1 MVRRIG
7 ALAIIAQD
15 CFWSVPLTVIGKRWE
30 PQALERSGNIVGLD
44 AREQQPPRP
53 GSTSCSPSWVKEN
66 GKWGHPSRGTTWD
79 KSDGG
84 KSVPRGCGC
93 RRATEN
99 LAAFRVRPVR
109 GQEQQ
114 STVSI
119 FSTITSTTNAI
130 KPPNPSPSIHP
141 GYKNGSRAPAL
152 TDSSSDARPGTL
164 VRGRCRLGA
173 GRKLRTGPVCNPEWR
188 GGSPPACRASQ
199 LMHRSVPW
207 RRVSIWRHAE
217 LGGA

>member
-1 MVRRIG
+1 MESGDTQAEGLPGTRVTEER
-7 ALAIIAQD
+7 ASLVVVD
-15 CFWSVPLTVIGKRWE
+15 VEE
-30 PQALERSGNIVGLD
+30 PRKIWL
-44 AREQQPPRP
+44 P
-53 GSTSCSPSWVKEN
+53 
-66 GKWGHPSRGTTWD
+66 
-79 KSDGG
+79 
-84 KSVPRGCGC
+84 
-93 RRATEN
+93 
-99 LAAFRVRPVR
+99 RVRPVR

-119 FSTITSTTNAI
+119 FSTVTSTTNAI
-130 KPPNPSPSIHP
+130 KSPNPSPSIHP

-164 VRGRCRLGA
+164 VRGRCGLGA